1 MQSWFSSLFRLFG
14 WKWAPKRQPPVAR
27 IWTTYICR
35 WTMEKINVAWLN
47 WVKSGCCHF
56 HRKRRIVISTAW
68 LLSAA
73 SAFFFRQFS
82 TWLACLEK
90 STCPHQLVQNSTNW
104 RTIFPKNR
112 RLTPTFDYKQDRC
125 WKRDGDWFLANEN
138 ITLFCLSCA
147 NMYINMKEGACV
159 RRTYYFFCASDKNW
173 VHGSLSKFDFC
184 DVCSRYL
191 VIFDVV
197 LKIKIF

>member
-1 MQSWFSSLFRLFG
+1 MG
-14 WKWAPKRQPPVAR
+14 WKISVRKRTSTYWR
-27 IWTTYICR
+27 SGTTYICR
-35 WTMEKINVAWLN
+35 WTMEKINVVWLN

-138 ITLFCLSCA
+138 ITLFLSI
-147 NMYINMKEGACV
+147 MRKY
-159 RRTYYFFCASDKNW
+159 
-173 VHGSLSKFDFC
+173 VHQYERGRLCPSFGRSPN
-184 DVCSRYL
+184 
-191 VIFDVV
+191 
-197 LKIKIF
+197 